1 MTSTELVWKCGD
13 SFLLYNKSNS
23 KSMSSGWWEPLPWG
37 QRPEF
42 QSWPG
47 GSEMSTVTSCLG
59 LHCYCSHSGSER
71 DLCRC
76 PGFIPEDAGRQTSP
90 FHGKSN
96 RTVTGP
102 WVYSCNKL
110 NTRHSPCS
118 ERKYRVIQRGVSS
131 ANLWTTPILHK
142 NHIFNICTHYIPSF
156 LPPPFPQWVMNNFYT
171 FLWRKDKKT

>member
-1 MTSTELVWKCGD
+1 MKVWWFIPTRQQKQLQERVLWMVRATALGAH
-13 SFLLYNKSNS
+13 
-23 KSMSSGWWEPLPWG
+23 

-71 DLCRC
+71 VLCRC
-76 PGFIPEDAGRQTSP
+76 PGFIPKDAGRQTSS
-90 FHGKSN
+90 FHGKGN

-110 NTRHSPCS
+110 NTRPSPCS
-118 ERKYRVIQRGVSS
+118 ERKWRVTQRGVSS
-131 ANLWTTPILHK
+131 ANVWTTPILHK
-142 NHIFNICTHYIPSF
+142 NHMFNICTHYIPSF
-156 LPPPFPQWVMNNFYT
+156 LPPSLPSVSNEQ
-171 FLWRKDKKT
+171 FLYFSLEKR